1 MGKRAIHSRE
11 LPPAKGPYSPA
22 VEAGGFVFVSGM
34 GPLDP
39 ATGQVIEGSFAD
51 MVRRVLDNIALVLA
65 AAGLTM
71 ADVVKTTVF
80 LADIGDFAEMNQVYA
95 GYFGDVPPARTTVQA
110 ARLPLDIRVEIEAI
124 ARREG

>member
-95 GYFGDVPPARTTVQA
+95 GYFGDVPPARTTIQA